1 MTTKAA
7 PANTPAG
14 DFTYRFNPRTNKW
27 HVFES
32 GKFRRPFDTKEQAE
46 TFIDQERAEEDE
58 KRKVTRMSDDTTAS
72 EPTNGTSELN
82 GPDRTIALAKAA
94 LQTA

>member
-32 GKFRRPFDTKEQAE
+32 GKFRQPFDTKEQAE
-46 TFIDQERAEEDE
+46 TFTDQERA
-58 KRKVTRMSDDTTAS
+58 KKTKKGKTHA
-72 EPTNGTSELN
+72 
-82 GPDRTIALAKAA
+82 
-94 LQTA
+94 

>member
-14 DFTYRFNPRTNKW
+14 DFIYRFNPRTNKW

-32 GKFRRPFDTKEQAE
+32 GKFRQPFDTKEQAE
-46 TFIDQERAEEDE
+46 TFIDQERA
-58 KRKVTRMSDDTTAS
+58 KKTKK
-72 EPTNGTSELN
+72 G
-82 GPDRTIALAKAA
+82 KAHA
-94 LQTA
+94 

>member
-14 DFTYRFNPRTNKW
+14 DFTYRLNPRTNKW

-32 GKFRRPFDTKEQAE
+32 GKFRRPFDTKEQAKN
-46 TFIDQERAEEDE
+46 FIDR
-58 KRKVTRMSDDTTAS
+58 RTR
-72 EPTNGTSELN
+72 
-82 GPDRTIALAKAA
+82 
-94 LQTA
+94 

>member
-14 DFTYRFNPRTNKW
+14 DFIYRFNPRTNKW

-32 GKFRRPFDTKEQAE
+32 GKFRWQNSGNYLDKFAR
-46 TFIDQERAEEDE
+46 E
-58 KRKVTRMSDDTTAS
+58 KYQSLHRGV
-72 EPTNGTSELN
+72 GW
-82 GPDRTIALAKAA
+82 G
-94 LQTA
+94 